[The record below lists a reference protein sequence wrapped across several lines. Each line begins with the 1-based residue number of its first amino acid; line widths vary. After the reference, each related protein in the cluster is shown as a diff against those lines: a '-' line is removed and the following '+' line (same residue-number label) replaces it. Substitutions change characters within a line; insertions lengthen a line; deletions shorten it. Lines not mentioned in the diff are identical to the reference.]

1 MRHFKGV
8 YTCIILSTAS
18 WTAGVQMAEI
28 VSKSRPP
35 CELSINQKMADNL
48 VVAVLAISS
57 SVHVP
62 FQ

>member
-1 MRHFKGV
+1 
-8 YTCIILSTAS
+8 
-18 WTAGVQMAEI
+18 MAEI
-28 VSKSRPP
+28 VSQSRCPR
-35 CELSINQKMADNL
+35 ELSINQKGAINL

>member
-1 MRHFKGV
+1 
-8 YTCIILSTAS
+8 
-18 WTAGVQMAEI
+18 MAEI
-28 VSKSRPP
+28 VSKSRPSR
-35 CELSINQKMADNL
+35 ELSINQKMADNL